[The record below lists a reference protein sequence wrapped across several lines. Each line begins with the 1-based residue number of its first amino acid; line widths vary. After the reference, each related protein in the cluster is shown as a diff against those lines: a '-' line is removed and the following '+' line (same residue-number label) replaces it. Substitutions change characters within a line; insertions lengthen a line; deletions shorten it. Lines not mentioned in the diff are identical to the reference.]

1 MNIFFK
7 SQREELLAD
16 ENIQLLEKGKQMTD
30 LVLAFSVLVLWHSR
44 DLTRRNKSTPGSRKV
59 SEVRTAHFK
68 DGGKE

>member
-1 MNIFFK
+1 
-7 SQREELLAD
+7 
-16 ENIQLLEKGKQMTD
+16 MTD

-68 DGGKE
+68 DAGKE